1 MEPEQKTTVLDN
13 TRIYEEKLSNIRRVD
28 LQTEWKVQYGK
39 KTGSL
44 IAGVQNLFNRKN
56 PVSQSYDPVTKQIKY
71 NYLLGLIPVVGY
83 KVDF

>member
-1 MEPEQKTTVLDN
+1 
-13 TRIYEEKLSNIRRVD
+13 
-28 LQTEWKVQYGK
+28 VQYGK

-56 PVSQSYDPVTKQIKY
+56 PVSQSYDPVTKQIEY